1 MPSGFKTFATG
12 EVLTASDV
20 NNYLM
25 EQSICVFAD
34 ATARDAGITTPE
46 DGQFVFLTGSST
58 LQFYG
63 SSAWNNFIGEGDI
76 TGVTAGDGLSGG
88 GTSGAVSLALDLNE
102 LTSATVDVA
111 NDSIAIVD
119 ATDNSSKKETITDL
133 ITNITG
139 TNLTATS
146 GVIALDIDA
155 EVDFNDQTAKEIVI
169 KDYAETDQSLSS
181 TSGVV
186 AIDLA
191 NGNTGTLTLTE
202 NVTDIDFT
210 NVPANGVSTF
220 TVQITQDA
228 STAYTVAI
236 NAITINGGGDVTAK
250 TAGGA
255 GFTMS
260 STLSGIDLVTFLFID
275 AGTPLL
281 NALQDFS

>member
-34 ATARDAGITTPE
+34 ATARDAGITSPE
-46 DGQFVFLTGSST
+46 DGQFVFLTGSTT
-58 LQFYG
+58 LQFYNSG
-63 SSAWNNFIGEGDI
+63 WTNFIGEGDI

-88 GTSGAVSLALDLNE
+88 GTSGAITLDLDLNE
-102 LTSATVDVA
+102 LTGATVDVA
-111 NDSIAIVD
+111 SDSIAIVD
-119 ATDNSSKKETITDL
+119 ATDNSSKKESIADL
-133 ITNITG
+133 VSGITG
-139 TNLTATS
+139 SNLTATS

-155 EVDFNDQTAKEIVI
+155 TVDFNDQTAQEIVI

-181 TSGVV
+181 SSGVV

-210 NVPANGVSTF
+210 NVPTNGLSTF

-228 STAYTVAI
+228 SSAYTIAI
-236 NAITINGGGDVTAK
+236 NAITINGGGNVTAK
-250 TAGGA
+250 TPQGIGYTVSDGA
-255 GFTMS
+255 S
-260 STLSGIDLVTFLFID
+260 AIDLVTFLFLD

-281 NALQDFS
+281 NAIQNFS

>member
-34 ATARDAGITTPE
+34 ATARDAAITSPE
-46 DGQFVFLTGSST
+46 NGQFVFLTGSTT
-58 LQFYG
+58 LQFYNSG
-63 SSAWNNFIGEGDI
+63 WTNFIGEGDI

-88 GTSGAVSLALDLNE
+88 GTSGAITLDLDLNE
-102 LTSATVDVA
+102 LTGATVDVA
-111 NDSIAIVD
+111 SDSIAIVD
-119 ATDNSSKKETITDL
+119 ATDNSSKKESIADL
-133 ITNITG
+133 VSGITG
-139 TNLTATS
+139 SNLTATS

-181 TSGVV
+181 SSGVV

-210 NVPANGVSTF
+210 NVPTNGLSTF

-228 STAYTVAI
+228 SSAYTVAI
-236 NAITINGGGDVTAK
+236 NAITVNGGGDVTAK